1 MIGNKLESLEE
12 ESKRQYE
19 IRENKIIEL
28 IRQNEELE
36 HGHLIY
42 IPHKFCKIDRALA
55 QFINTY
61 PERNKMQI
69 MFLRESEG
77 VYRFGQSRVNVKVE
91 KSQNVIVRVGGG
103 FVSVAKFIEMYTPL
117 ELRALKRKNDV
128 VQKFHYKIL
137 SQQIASRQS
146 ISRNESVPVGK
157 HQRAKSAN
165 VLMHSKRKIPVIK
178 RDEDNN
184 SVSDKSFDKALVN
197 TFHSQMFNDMNNSQT
212 TAAKT

>member
-1 MIGNKLESLEE
+1 MTKNALDSLEV

-19 IRENKIIEL
+19 IRELKIIEL
-28 IRQNEELE
+28 IKQNEQLE

-61 PERNKMQI
+61 PERNSMQI

-117 ELRALKRKNDV
+117 ELRSLKRRTDI
-128 VQKFHYKIL
+128 VQRF
-137 SQQIASRQS
+137 
-146 ISRNESVPVGK
+146 
-157 HQRAKSAN
+157 
-165 VLMHSKRKIPVIK
+165 
-178 RDEDNN
+178 
-184 SVSDKSFDKALVN
+184 
-197 TFHSQMFNDMNNSQT
+197 
-212 TAAKT
+212 